1 MRQVVNAAAAVFAV
15 AVTAYALLGAVSGLV
30 RPTFSLD
37 PEGVAAG
44 VGAPFGFWIALVG
57 LVCVTAALC
66 ALATY
71 RLFPR
76 VRGIAMLLWT
86 VVVAVVGTRVFAA
99 TGDLVAYWLADPPG
113 RLPVS
118 LTPGTVTFVAAAFCA
133 AIFYW
138 CAGLVDLEP
147 EPKGPEGSKDETRAG
162 DADGDGKVAVGAGAV
177 SPAGSTARGP
187 AGAPTDG
194 ATTAGAT
201 VDRSDVSDVPGGS
214 ARREA

>member
-118 LTPGTVTFVAAAFCA
+118 LTAGTVTFVAAAFCA

-147 EPKGPEGSKDETRAG
+147 EPKDPEGSKDESPAG
-162 DADGDGKVAVGAGAV
+162 EADGDGKVAVGAGADAR
-177 SPAGSTARGP
+177 AGAAARGS
-187 AGAPTDG
+187 AG
-194 ATTAGAT
+194 ATTARATTEGAA
-201 VDRSDVSDVPGGS
+201 VDRPDGPDVPGGS
-214 ARREA
+214 ARPEA

>member
-1 MRQVVNAAAAVFAV
+1 MRPLVHAAAAVFAV
-15 AVTAYALLGAVSGLV
+15 AVTAYALLGAAAGLA

-44 VGAPFGFWIALVG
+44 VGAPFGFWITLVG
-57 LVCVTAALC
+57 LVCVTAAVS
-66 ALATY
+66 ALAAY

-76 VRGIAMLLWT
+76 ARGIAMLLWT

-99 TGDLVAYWLADPPG
+99 TGDLTAYWLADPPA

-118 LTPGTVTFVAAAFCA
+118 VTAGTVTFVAAAFCA

-147 EPKGPEGSKDETRAG
+147 EPESPKRPEDSKSPDTPEGDAAAV
-162 DADGDGKVAVGAGAV
+162 DADAAA
-177 SPAGSTARGP
+177 
-187 AGAPTDG
+187 
-194 ATTAGAT
+194 
-201 VDRSDVSDVPGGS
+201 GGS
-214 ARREA
+214 ATAAKAGTTATAGTTARRES